1 METDAIL
8 ARHRKSI
15 ATLIVAMGGPVI
27 LVKREK
33 NDVNAHGKY
42 TVQDVQTKSRVN
54 ARTVRI
60 SLLNALL
67 IIVVRGALSPYNP
80 IF

>member
-1 METDAIL
+1 MGEL
-8 ARHRKSI
+8 A
-15 ATLIVAMGGPVI
+15 M

-33 NDVNAHGKY
+33 NDVNARGRY
-42 TVQDVQTKSRVN
+42 TVRDVQTKSRVN

-60 SLLNALL
+60 SLLNAPL
-67 IIVVRGALSPYNP
+67 IIVVQGILSPFSL

>member
-1 METDAIL
+1 VIL

-15 ATLIVAMGGPVI
+15 ATLIVAMGELAM

-33 NDVNAHGKY
+33 NDVNARGRY
-42 TVQDVQTKSRVN
+42 TVRDLQTKSRVN

-60 SLLNALL
+60 SLLNAPL
-67 IIVVRGALSPYNP
+67 IIVVQGVLSPFSP